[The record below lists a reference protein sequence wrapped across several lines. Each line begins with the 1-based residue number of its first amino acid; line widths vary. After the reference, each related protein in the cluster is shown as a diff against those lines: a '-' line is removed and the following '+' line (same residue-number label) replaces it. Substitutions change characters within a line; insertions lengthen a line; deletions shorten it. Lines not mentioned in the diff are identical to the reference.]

1 MHVSASLLTNPWRLN
16 RRFSLL
22 CSFLVLHMQATF
34 DFQIIAHTDVPGVSL
49 VIAQNEEAFSYLTE
63 EEDMAYLADGSVPL
77 ATDKVGDFISDAEW
91 AHMSSA
97 LV

>member
-1 MHVSASLLTNPWRLN
+1 MNICKEKLIPRESAENDIDP
-16 RRFSLL
+16 
-22 CSFLVLHMQATF
+22 
-34 DFQIIAHTDVPGVSL
+34 
-49 VIAQNEEAFSYLTE
+49 
-63 EEDMAYLADGSVPL
+63 ADSPL